1 MESKPLF
8 HKRKRKV
15 YLAYDHLRDG
25 ARFDE
30 FQRLFAS
37 LYEISRDNSMDRE
50 LDTDDAEG
58 YIRYLREV
66 AMAEAGSIL
75 VLCGAT
81 THLDKF
87 VDWEIKAAL
96 DRGGGLVGIILP
108 ENRDVTGP
116 AREAATES
124 GDVLPERLRKNFDG
138 GYAVVCRW
146 EDLARDRIEL
156 TPRLDYAMER
166 PMDLIDNSL
175 PLRAQTGK

>member
-1 MESKPLF
+1 MQSQPLF
-8 HKRKRKV
+8 QKSKRKV
-15 YLAYDHLRDG
+15 YISYDHHRDG

-50 LDTDDAEG
+50 LDTDDPER
-58 YIRYLREV
+58 YIRYLREE
-66 AMAEAGSIL
+66 AMVDAGSIL
-75 VLCGAT
+75 VLCGAS

-96 DRGGGLVGIILP
+96 DRKGGVVGIVLP
-108 ENRDVTGP
+108 ENP
-116 AREAATES
+116 ALSGEGAAKG
-124 GDVLPERLRKNFDG
+124 GDPLLPDRLRRNFDG
-138 GYAVVCRW
+138 GYAVICRW

-166 PMDLIDNSL
+166 PIELIDNSL
-175 PLRAQTGK
+175 ALRAQTGK